1 MNRQGRHP
9 NADTAEN
16 FAAAQYDLTLT
27 PEADWHDAIAD
38 NGTKY
43 EVKGAEKEK
52 RSGRQGRFRIWEDN
66 HHSLSVSNGQAN
78 AWYVF
83 VVIENGTVLD
93 HRRTQPQTITRI
105 INDRGGWNRSGHSR
119 GGRQHKLPISELF

>member
-1 MNRQGRHP
+1 MNNRGRHP

-16 FAAAQYDLTLT
+16 FAAAQYDLELT
-27 PEADWHDAIAD
+27 PEADWYDAIAD

-43 EVKGAEKEK
+43 EVKGAELSKQ
-52 RSGRQGRFRIWEDN
+52 SGRQGRFRIWEDN
-66 HHSLSVSNGQAN
+66 HRSLTFSNGKSN

-83 VVIENGTVLD
+83 VVIQNGRVID

-105 INDRGGWNRSGHSR
+105 INDRGGWNRSGHAR
-119 GGRQHKLPISELF
+119 GGRQHKLLISELF